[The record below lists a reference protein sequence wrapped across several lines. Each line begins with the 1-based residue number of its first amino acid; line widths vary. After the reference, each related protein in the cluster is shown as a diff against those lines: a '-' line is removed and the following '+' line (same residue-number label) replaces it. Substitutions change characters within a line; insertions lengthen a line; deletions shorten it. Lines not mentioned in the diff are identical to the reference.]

1 MNGDHEKWESHIQR
15 HVKSADV
22 EEARQLL
29 TNRGVN
35 DIKKE
40 ILNDVMAKDILLHIP
55 GLPVPVRQKI
65 ERVAINDGNQRAMR
79 ALVDALFRYDNA
91 FQEFLIGLSRN
102 KQTILLKKLL
112 KQIGVS
118 ATLSEPQVNPQPVFL
133 SQYNHP
139 NIRMPTGDAASSAM
153 SSVAQTVDNSI
164 NATSNES
171 ELSSVSLSIDKSID
185 KSLQNRSIGSRST
198 SQSENLM
205 NSNPSVLASA
215 LQPVDNQL
223 NQAMSIE
230 YQSIGTNSD
239 FASIPLPIDQLVSD
253 ITTIFGSVEQMQR
266 IAEQVRTAPGSL
278 DPYLQSFR
286 SGDFQ

>member
-1 MNGDHEKWESHIQR
+1 MSGDHKKWESHIQR

-40 ILNDVMAKDILLHIP
+40 ILDDVIAINILLHIP

-91 FQEFLIGLSRN
+91 FPQFLIGLSRN
-102 KQTILLKKLL
+102 KQTSLLKKLL

-118 ATLSEPQVNPQPVFL
+118 ATLSEPQVNPQPVSL
-133 SQYNHP
+133 PQCNHP
-139 NIRMPTGDAASSAM
+139 NIRMPVGDAASSAIIAT
-153 SSVAQTVDNSI
+153 SNESDDNNSIIYFDESELNSVDNSI
-164 NATSNES
+164 NSA
-171 ELSSVSLSIDKSID
+171 SLSIDKSVQNQSID
-185 KSLQNRSIGSRST
+185 SRPT

-205 NSNPSVLASA
+205 NSNPSVNRTV
-215 LQPVDNQL
+215 QP
-223 NQAMSIE
+223 
-230 YQSIGTNSD
+230 
-239 FASIPLPIDQLVSD
+239 DQ
-253 ITTIFGSVEQMQR
+253 Q
-266 IAEQVRTAPGSL
+266 QVRTAPGSQ
-278 DPYLQSFR
+278 DPYLQSLR
-286 SGDFQ
+286 SGDFQKDERSGN